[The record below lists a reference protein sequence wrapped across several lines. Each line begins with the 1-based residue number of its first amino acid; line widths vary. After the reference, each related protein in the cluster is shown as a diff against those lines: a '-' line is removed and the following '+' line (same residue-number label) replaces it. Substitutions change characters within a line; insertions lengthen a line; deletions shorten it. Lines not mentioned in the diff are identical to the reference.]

1 MEENKTTDKTEEEV
15 KQKRREYMKK
25 YYRKRHYQIDENGN
39 FCKMKPLPQ
48 KAPPI
53 KITRGD
59 FIVSF
64 K

>member
-1 MEENKTTDKTEEEV
+1 MEENKNTEITEDEI
-15 KQKRREYMKK
+15 KKKRREYMKK
-25 YYRKRHYQIDENGN
+25 YYRKRNYQIDENGE

-48 KAPPI
+48 KTPPI
-53 KITRGD
+53 KISRGE

>member
-1 MEENKTTDKTEEEV
+1 MEENNYTENTEDEI
-15 KQKRREYMKK
+15 KKKRKEYMKK
-25 YYRKRHYQIDENGN
+25 YYRKRNYQIDENGN

-53 KITRGD
+53 KIARGE
-59 FIVSF
+59 FIISF